1 MLWNPRRAAQNCHLG
16 KTGDY
21 RFRCVLICCCIIYY
35 KSQHILGGYYYRML
49 KLCCQLDKVDL

>member
-21 RFRCVLICCCIIYY
+21 RFHCVLICCRIVYY
-35 KSQHILGGYYYRML
+35 KVNAFLENIIIG
-49 KLCCQLDKVDL
+49 C